1 MAPLAARP
9 RSATPARPHRPPHS
23 RATSRPPRRCFRG
36 CAPPRTN
43 RPPTPLRTGR
53 NHYRCTSFVTRL
65 LPAFRTLGHPYQAK
79 TPRLAGLLLYSGG
92 GIRTR
97 DRRVMSHTETRSCSA
112 RQEVDRHLSP
122 PHRAVASAKPARRG
136 PILGR
141 PRRRC
146 MGSGSGLLPIRAPRS
161 ALRMLSAAR
170 EATPP
175 SLAGPAGELKPNC
188 AAPASTSSPEKDV
201 KRT

>member
-1 MAPLAARP
+1 
-9 RSATPARPHRPPHS
+9 
-23 RATSRPPRRCFRG
+23 
-36 CAPPRTN
+36 
-43 RPPTPLRTGR
+43 
-53 NHYRCTSFVTRL
+53 
-65 LPAFRTLGHPYQAK
+65 
-79 TPRLAGLLLYSGG
+79 
-92 GIRTR
+92 
-97 DRRVMSHTETRSCSA
+97 MSHTETRSCSA

-122 PHRAVASAKPARRG
+122 RHRAAASAKPARRG

-146 MGSGSGLLPIRAPRS
+146 VGSGSGLLPIRAPRS

-175 SLAGPAGELKPNC
+175 SRAGPAGELKPNC

-201 KRT
+201 KRTWRAKQPFQRAKKRPFGYSPKAAHLQASLEMARPGLEPGTPRFSAIAVPSILLAPGAYIGAAFSVTPSPVP